1 MAKKRTRSENA
12 RLALRRLAED
22 EEVQKQLRTAAM
34 SLREAWGRA
43 ARRPGSKAVED
54 KKLYDKVREA
64 ATSLSKAGRRLRPP
78 PEPPKRRGR
87 TAALVAASAGGAAYA
102 VKKRRARS
110 TADDTAGSSPTETA
124 TQEGATPTPSVP
136 G

>member
-1 MAKKRTRSENA
+1 MAKKRTKSENA
-12 RLALRRLAED
+12 KLALRQLAED
-22 EEVQKQLRTAAM
+22 KEVQEQLRTAAT

-64 ATSLSKAGRRLRPP
+64 ATSLTKAGRRLRPE

-87 TAALVAASAGGAAYA
+87 TVALVAASAGGAAYA
-102 VKKRRARS
+102 LKKRRTRS
-110 TADDTAGSSPTETA
+110 TADDTAGSGPTEAAVQDGVT
-124 TQEGATPTPSVP
+124 TTSVP